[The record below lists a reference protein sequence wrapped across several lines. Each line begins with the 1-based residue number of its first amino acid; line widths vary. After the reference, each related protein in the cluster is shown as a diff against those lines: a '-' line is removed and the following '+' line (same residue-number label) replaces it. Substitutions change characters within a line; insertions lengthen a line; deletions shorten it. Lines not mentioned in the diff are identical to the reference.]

1 MFWRRCWNSISGLFR
16 QLIPYGGPAGLGW
29 PGSCLWWPLL
39 QSCAQIK
46 FFVISLFFQIK
57 WPQKWAIKPA
67 PLTFFPSLKIS
78 PIGSYVD
85 VDPEI
90 SNSSKLVVISK
101 SEHFAEGHH
110 VGCQCSGLSEQ
121 MTEVQPRVVVVYTQP
136 KLPQMD
142 PSSNFL
148 GPLQRYSN
156 LWQVSWSPGRCVWD
170 GTAQDGV
177 YTRFNIKKG
186 LHCSLPT
193 CCG

>member
-1 MFWRRCWNSISGLFR
+1 MFILHSFKEKFQACDWSIQSHVLPNQAFLLVTFLSDMFWRRCWITLISISGLFR

-101 SEHFAEGHH
+101 SEHFAEGHY
-110 VGCQCSGLSEQ
+110 VGGATKSCCCLHSTKVTTNG
-121 MTEVQPRVVVVYTQP
+121 P
-136 KLPQMD
+136 KLQ
-142 PSSNFL
+142 
-148 GPLQRYSN
+148 
-156 LWQVSWSPGRCVWD
+156 SPG
-170 GTAQDGV
+170 T
-177 YTRFNIKKG
+177 TTKIF
-186 LHCSLPT
+186 
-193 CCG
+193 